1 MSDVFGRNVVYGGS
15 MTAEATRVGISG
27 VNEGLIV
34 QQMEIQYQQQISR
47 LYALESGKIYFVAG
61 QTEGR
66 ARMQH
71 VVGPTGLAVGFY
83 AAAGNVCSPQNLT
96 VSMGSGCTGPVGGG
110 SVSLNNSVL
119 SGVSFQAS
127 AENMIIFGGAEAM
140 FVSLTVG

>member
-1 MSDVFGRNVVYGGS
+1 MSDVFGRNVQYGGS
-15 MTAEATRVGISG
+15 MTAESTRVGISG
-27 VNEGLIV
+27 VDEGLIV
-34 QQMEIQYQQQISR
+34 QQMEIQYQQQVSR

-71 VVGPTGLAVGFY
+71 VVGPQGLALGFY
-83 AAAGNVCSPQNLT
+83 TTAGNVCTPQNL
-96 VSMGSGCTGPVGGG
+96 VISMGSGCHGNTERGKVT
-110 SVSLNNSVL
+110 LNNSVL

-140 FVSLTVG
+140 FVSLSVG